1 MADEKKLDFGKLNV
15 RKKNKTTAPKPQKIY
30 KEVEQL
36 PKEQPRVEKQEVK
49 PEEQQE
55 HVERLELASEP
66 TPVTPVTPVIPKKKS
81 APKKKATKVGRKSW
95 KKEGVTYTRL
105 AFDTPIETKQ
115 KIKQLLA
122 TKFFGKF
129 ISQDEMINHAM
140 DEFIK
145 KHGLK

>member
-15 RKKNKTTAPKPQKIY
+15 RKKNKTTPAKPQKVY
-30 KEVEQL
+30 KEVEQ
-36 PKEQPRVEKQEVK
+36 PPAEKQEAK
-49 PEEQQE
+49 QIEQ
-55 HVERLELASEP
+55 VERLELASEP
-66 TPVTPVTPVIPKKKS
+66 EPEPPKKKP

-95 KKEGVTYTRL
+95 KKEGVSYTRL
-105 AFDTPIETKQ
+105 AFDTPIDTKQ

-140 DEFIK
+140 NEFIK